1 MIKRFF
7 NSQTKTVTFAA
18 GLLSVSALA
27 SRFLG
32 LIRDGL
38 LAGHF
43 GATIE
48 TDIYF
53 AAFRIPDFVYNF
65 LIVGGLTIAF
75 LPLFSEYYSKDKE
88 KGWEMTNNLL
98 NVFLFFLILIS
109 LVLFIFTPWL
119 IKFIA
124 PGFSP
129 ESKALAAKLTRLMFL
144 SPILFGISNIFSSL
158 LHYFNRFLVYSI
170 APVLYNLGIIFGII
184 FLAPSFGIFG
194 VGMGVILGAF
204 LHLAIQIPSAIG
216 SGFKYK
222 FVFNLRYPAIKEV
235 VRLMIP
241 RSFAVGAQQINLIV
255 ITAIASTLVA
265 GSIAIFN
272 FANNIYHIPVG
283 IFGISFA
290 LAAFPKMSRAWALGK
305 NEEFLESFSSGFRQI
320 LFLVIP
326 ASVLLFLL
334 RAQLVR
340 VVLGSLGPGRFGWQD
355 TRLTAACLGIFS
367 VGVFASALIPFVCRA
382 FFSFKDTKTPT
393 LIAVAGVIL
402 NIFLSFYLTGFL
414 KGTNFLQ
421 RFVAGFF
428 DLQKGIGDISVTGL
442 PLAFTIGV
450 MFQFTL
456 LLYFFH
462 KRMGDFR
469 VKEILHSFEKIV
481 IATALS
487 SVFVYFNLRFVSSLV
502 NMQTFFGVFIQGISS
517 GLMGVLIYLLASL
530 FLKSPELRIIKSAIL
545 KQFTKE

>member
-18 GLLSVSALA
+18 GLLSISALA

-43 GATIE
+43 GASIE

-53 AAFRIPDFVYNF
+53 AAFRVPDFVYNF

-75 LPLFSEYYSKDKE
+75 LPLFSEYYSKDK
-88 KGWEMTNNLL
+88 KKAWEMTNNLL
-98 NVFLFFLILIS
+98 NVFLFFLVLVSLI
-109 LVLFIFTPWL
+109 LFIFTPWL
-119 IKFIA
+119 MKFIA

-129 ESKALAAKLTRLMFL
+129 ESRALASTLTRLMFL

-170 APVLYNLGIIFGII
+170 APILYNFGIIFGIL
-184 FLAPSFGIFG
+184 FLVPSFGILG

-204 LHLAIQIPSAIG
+204 LHLVIQIPSAITC
-216 SGFKYK
+216 GFKYRPL
-222 FVFNLRYPAIKEV
+222 FNLKHPTLKEI

-255 ITAIASTLVA
+255 ITAIASTLIA

-272 FANNIYHIPVG
+272 FANNLYYIPVG

-290 LAAFPKMSRAWALGK
+290 IAAFPNLSRSWALDQK
-305 NEEFLESFSSGFRQI
+305 EEFFKSFSSVFRQI

-326 ASVLLFLL
+326 ASILLFLL

-367 VGVFASALIPFVCRA
+367 VGIFASALIPFICRA

-393 LIAVAGVIL
+393 LIAVAGVSL
-402 NIFLSFYLTGFL
+402 NIFLSFYLTGILKSSSFL
-414 KGTNFLQ
+414 GNFIV
-421 RFVAGFF
+421 RIF
-428 DLQKGIGDISVTGL
+428 DLQGINDVSVTGL
-442 PLAFTIGV
+442 PLAFSIAV
-450 MFQFTL
+450 VFQFIL
-456 LLYFFH
+456 LLVFLYR
-462 KRMGDFR
+462 KVGDFR
-469 VKEILHSFEKIV
+469 IREILCSFEKVLVAV
-481 IATALS
+481 IFGGIFTYSTLY
-487 SVFVYFNLRFVSSLV
+487 FVGNLV
-502 NMQTFFGVFIQGISS
+502 NMQTFLGVFAQGI
-517 GLMGVLIYLLASL
+517 LAGVIGILVYLLFSL
-530 FLKSPELRIIKSAIL
+530 ALKSPELKIIKSAIL
-545 KQFTKE
+545 KQFSKD